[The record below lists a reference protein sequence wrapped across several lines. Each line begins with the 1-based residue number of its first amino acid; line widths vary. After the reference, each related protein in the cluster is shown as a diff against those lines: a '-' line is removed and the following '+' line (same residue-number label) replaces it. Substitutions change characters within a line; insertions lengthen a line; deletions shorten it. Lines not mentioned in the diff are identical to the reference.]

1 MYIPRINSGLKRQ
14 KFFVYINFISNE
26 VAIKITV
33 LKFIFQVIGQI
44 CTMSSVQLR
53 RLGIV
58 AYTLSDNE
66 ISCLENLDDDAV
78 ASLGTLSEWSQTQ
91 V

>member
-1 MYIPRINSGLKRQ
+1 
-14 KFFVYINFISNE
+14 
-26 VAIKITV
+26 
-33 LKFIFQVIGQI
+33 
-44 CTMSSVQLR
+44 MSSVQLR

-78 ASLGTLSEWSQTQ
+78 ASLGTLSLWSQTQ